1 MGFPAAGYRFGVAAG
16 LSGPGGVLQTG
27 FAVNPETLMN
37 QHSTAASTQRF
48 FAAPLAETDP
58 ELAAAIR
65 DELHRQQDGIELIA
79 SENIVSAAVL
89 EAQGSV
95 LTNKYAEGYPGR
107 RYYGGCRYVDVA
119 ETLAIERA
127 KQLFG
132 CAYAN
137 VQPHSGAQANQAV
150 FLALLQPG
158 DTILG
163 MSLASGGHL
172 THGAAPN
179 LSGKW
184 FRPVQYGVRR
194 DDGLLDYEELERLAH
209 SERPKLI
216 IAGGSAYPRFI
227 DFARIRRVADEVGA
241 WFMVDMAHF
250 AGLVAAEL
258 FPSPLG
264 HAHVVTTTT
273 HKTLRGPRGGMVLSN
288 DLDLGK
294 KVNSAVFPGL
304 QGGPLM
310 HVIAGKAAAFAE
322 ALRPEFRTY
331 QKAVQDNAR
340 VLAETLKQQGLDIV
354 SGGTDSHLA
363 LVDLRPKRVT
373 GKAAEAS
380 LERAHMTANKN
391 AIPFDPEKPA
401 VTSGVR
407 LGSPAGT
414 TRGFGIAEFR
424 EIGLMIDTVLEGLGQ
439 SNDSANATVEAAV
452 GTRVKELC
460 ARFPLYPTR

>member
-1 MGFPAAGYRFGVAAG
+1 MNEQSPATS
-16 LSGPGGVLQTG
+16 L
-27 FAVNPETLMN
+27 
-37 QHSTAASTQRF
+37 QRF

-58 ELAAAIR
+58 ELAAAIGA
-65 DELHRQQDGIELIA
+65 ELERQQDGIELIA

-107 RYYGGCRYVDVA
+107 RYYGGCVYVDVA
-119 ETLAIERA
+119 ERLAIERA
-127 KQLFG
+127 CKLFD
-132 CAYAN
+132 CTFAN

-150 FLALLQPG
+150 FLALLSPG

-163 MSLASGGHL
+163 MSLAAGGHL

-184 FRPVQYGVRR
+184 FRAVQYGVRQE
-194 DDGLLDYEELERLAH
+194 DGLLDYEQLEALARA
-209 SERPKLI
+209 ERPKLI

-250 AGLVAAEL
+250 AGLVAAGL
-258 FPSPLG
+258 FPSPLP

-288 DLDLGK
+288 DPMTGNEAVGK
-294 KVNSAVFPGL
+294 KINSAVFPGL

-310 HVIAGKAAAFAE
+310 HVIAGKAAAFGE

-331 QKAVQDNAR
+331 QKAVAENAK
-340 VLAETLKQQGLDIV
+340 VLAATLAEQGLAIV
-354 SGGTDSHLA
+354 TGGTDSHLL
-363 LVDLRPKRVT
+363 LVDLRPKHVT

-380 LERAHMTANKN
+380 LERARITANKN
-391 AIPFDPEKPA
+391 AIPFDPAKPA
-401 VTSGVR
+401 ITSGVR
-407 LGSPAGT
+407 LGSPAAT
-414 TRGFGIAEFR
+414 TRGFGTAEFR
-424 EIGLMIDTVLEGLGQ
+424 EVGLMIAEVLDALGR
-439 SNDSANATVEAAV
+439 SNDGSNDAAEDAV
-452 GTRVKELC
+452 AARVQALC
-460 ARFPLYPTR
+460 ARFPIYRGR

>member
-1 MGFPAAGYRFGVAAG
+1 
-16 LSGPGGVLQTG
+16 
-27 FAVNPETLMN
+27 MN
-37 QHSTAASTQRF
+37 QHSEANGTRRF
-48 FAAPLAETDP
+48 FSAPLAETDP
-58 ELAAAIR
+58 ELAAAIGF
-65 DELHRQQDGIELIA
+65 ELDRQQDGIELIA

-107 RYYGGCRYVDVA
+107 RYYGGCVYVDVA
-119 ETLAIERA
+119 ENLAIDRA
-127 KQLFG
+127 RQLFG
-132 CAYAN
+132 CAFAN

-163 MSLASGGHL
+163 MSLAAGGHL

-184 FRPVQYGVRR
+184 FNAVQYGVRR
-194 DDGLLDYEELERLAH
+194 DDGLLDYEQLEHLARA
-209 SERPKLI
+209 EKPKLI

-227 DFARIRRVADEVGA
+227 DFPRIRKVADEIGA
-241 WFMVDMAHF
+241 LFMVDMAHF

-258 FPSPLG
+258 FPSPLP

-273 HKTLRGPRGGMVLSN
+273 HKTLRGPRGGMILAN
-288 DLDLGK
+288 DMDLGK
-294 KVNSAVFPGL
+294 KINSAVFPGL

-310 HVIAGKAAAFAE
+310 HVIAGKAAAFGE
-322 ALRPEFRTY
+322 AQQPEFRAY
-331 QKAVQDNAR
+331 QKAVQENAR
-340 VLAETLKQQGLDIV
+340 VLAETLKGQGLDIV
-354 SGGTDSHLA
+354 SGGTDSHLL
-363 LVDLRPKRVT
+363 LVDLRPRHVT

-401 VTSGVR
+401 ITSGVR

-414 TRGFGIAEFR
+414 TRGFGTQEFR
-424 EIGLMIDTVLEGLGQ
+424 DIGLMIDEVLEGLGR
-439 SNDSANATVEAAV
+439 SNDGANSAVEQAV
-452 GTRVKELC
+452 GARVRELC
-460 ARFPLYPTR
+460 ARFPLYGSR